1 MSDYFDLMD
10 AWGPEKIV
18 AVSDSRLGFQGVLV
32 IDNTARGMGKGGTRM
47 QPTVDVDEI
56 ARLARVMTWKWAAVD
71 LFYGGAKA
79 GIRADPSR
87 PDKEQVLRSFVRRLS
102 NEVPRE
108 YVFGLDMGLTENDAA
123 IINDELGT
131 RGAAVG
137 TPAELGGV
145 PYDQLGVTGYGV
157 AEVTDQAARQRGL
170 QGARV
175 AIQGFGA
182 VGHAAAQRLDELGY
196 PVVAVSTSRG
206 AVADPRGLNV
216 PEMLERRQIAG
227 DDFVKEMPG
236 LEIPSGSELFT
247 EAEILVPAALQN
259 VIDTTQADQLRAQ
272 LVVEGANLPTT
283 AAAQQRLHERG
294 VVVVPD
300 FIANAGGVVSA
311 AYAMEAR
318 FSAFRVDPA
327 RIFEAISEKLRKNF
341 DVCLETATAR
351 GTTPHDA
358 ARRLSQER
366 VRSAMTLRGGAKQA
380 SPH

>member
-1 MSDYFDLMD
+1 MTGLFDLMD
-10 AWGPEKIV
+10 GWGPEKVV

-47 QPTVDVDEI
+47 QPTVDVNEI

-87 PDKEQVLRSFVRRLS
+87 SDKEQVLRSFVRRLS

-108 YVFGLDMGLTENDAA
+108 YVFGLDMGLTEHDAA
-123 IINDELGT
+123 IIIDELGT

-145 PYDQLGVTGYGV
+145 PYDQLGVTGFGV
-157 AEVTDQAARQRGL
+157 AEATDQAALQRGL
-170 QGARV
+170 RGARV

-196 PVVAVSTSRG
+196 PVVAISTSRG
-206 AVADPRGLNV
+206 AVVDPGGLNV
-216 PEMLERRQIAG
+216 PELLERRRIVGDSVVEELPDLRIPAG
-227 DDFVKEMPG
+227 E
-236 LEIPSGSELFT
+236 ELFT
-247 EAEILVPAALQN
+247 DAEILVPAALQN
-259 VIDTTQADQLRAQ
+259 VIDRPQAERLRAR
-272 LVVEGANLPTT
+272 LVIEGANLPTT
-283 AAAQQRLHERG
+283 VRAQQRLHERG
-294 VVVVPD
+294 VLVIPD

-311 AYAMEAR
+311 AFAMEAR

-327 RIFEAISEKLRKNF
+327 RIFETISEKLRGNV
-341 DVCLETATAR
+341 DVCLETAIERGLTPHESAR
-351 GTTPHDA
+351 GLAQD
-358 ARRLSQER
+358 R
-366 VRSAMTLRGGAKQA
+366 VRSAMDLRGGL
-380 SPH
+380 